1 MAKLLAS
8 IAWDWTLV
16 WTAIGV
22 YVAYNVVYFFYRLHQ
37 VRSLVREIPAKYGI
51 PIMPHSYLFGHLVT
65 VAKVMMKQ
73 PSDIFGGCAPL
84 FVIKAYPELAAA
96 GAMYMDMWPVSPP
109 MLTVFD
115 PDMMAQFCQEP
126 SLPKAELMHTEFGPF
141 TQLKDLVNLEGP
153 DWKRWRGVFNPGF
166 SAKNLLSLVPTF
178 LEEIEV
184 FVGHLQ
190 ALAKSG
196 EVVKFEEPAMDLTI
210 DVIGR
215 AALGARLHAQTKHN
229 GFKDAMTR
237 QVYWLETDRLPVT
250 LLKLVNP
257 FRPLMMWLHNRTMKN
272 YFMPL
277 IEQSIAEHSS
287 SSQADTTN
295 TTTGPKTIISL
306 ATKAYLSDPAL
317 DAKKS
322 TQIDAEFLNVLIS
335 QLKIFMF
342 AGHDTTATTL
352 SFAYH
357 LLHTNPSTLAALRAE
372 HTSVFGPDPSTAS
385 SQIALNPALLN
396 SLPYTLSVIKETLRL
411 FPPVGSVREGQTNL
425 FLTSPSTGT
434 RYPTAGWMLFSCSF
448 ASQRWDAV
456 WPRAG
461 EFVPERWLVRDE
473 SDPLHVRKN
482 AFRPFE
488 LGPRNCIGQE
498 LALLE
503 LKAIMVLTLREMEFE
518 SCYGEGAKK
527 VEGDVAYQVKEA
539 GQVTGH
545 PKGGMPM
552 RVRLRT
558 GE

>member
-8 IAWDWTLV
+8 IAWDWSLV

-22 YVAYNVVYFFYRLHQ
+22 SVAYNVVKFFYRLHQ
-37 VRSLVREIPAKYGI
+37 VRSMVREIPAKYGI
-51 PIMPHSYLFGHLVT
+51 PIMPHSYLFGHLIS

-73 PSDIFGGCAPL
+73 PSDVFGGCAPL
-84 FVIKAYPELAAA
+84 FIMKAYPELAEC
-96 GAMYMDMWPVSPP
+96 GAMYMDMWPISPP

-141 TQLKDLVNLEGP
+141 TQLKDLVNLEGQ

-184 FVGHLQ
+184 FTDHLRS
-190 ALAKSG
+190 LAKSG
-196 EVVKFEEPAMDLTI
+196 EIVRFEEPAMDLTI

-229 GFKDAMTR
+229 GFRDAMNK
-237 QVYWLETDRLPVT
+237 QVYWLETDRLPRTIVK
-250 LLKLVNP
+250 LLNP
-257 FRPLMMWLHNRTMKN
+257 LRPVMMWLHNRTMKN

-277 IEQSIAEHSS
+277 IEQSMAEHT
-287 SSQADTTN
+287 SQDTG
-295 TTTGPKTIISL
+295 TTSGGPKTIISL

-317 DAKKS
+317 RPADAKP
-322 TQIDAEFLNVLIS
+322 THIDAEFLNVLIS

-342 AGHDTTATTL
+342 AGHDTTATAL
-352 SFAYH
+352 AFAYH
-357 LLHTNPSTLAALRAE
+357 FLHTNPHTLAALRAE
-372 HTSVFGPDPSTAS
+372 HTAVFGPNPATAAA
-385 SQIALNPALLN
+385 QIAANPSLLN
-396 SLPYTLSVIKETLRL
+396 ALPYTLAVIKETLRL
-411 FPPVGSVREGQTNL
+411 FPPVGSVREGQRDL
-425 FLTSPSTGT
+425 FLTNLTTGA

-461 EFVPERWLVRDE
+461 EFVPERWLARE
-473 SDPLHVRKN
+473 GDPLHVRKN

-503 LKAIMVLTLREMEFE
+503 IKAIMVLTLREMKFE
-518 SCYGEGAKK
+518 SCFGQGAQA
-527 VEGDVAYQVKEA
+527 VLGDVAYQVQGS